1 MAAPIYR
8 DEFEHRMEDLF
19 VRSVEY
25 TNSVMDVQRIKTARQ
40 VVQEIDATFG
50 KWATGVVNEIN
61 SLKQE
66 AVDMRRDISKLEQ
79 RQDGVEAQLR
89 VVETLLRRIA
99 QGLNIDLI

>member
-8 DEFEHRMEDLF
+8 DEFERRMEDLF

-50 KWATGVVNEIN
+50 KWANNVTLEIAEI
-61 SLKQE
+61 K
-66 AVDMRRDISKLEQ
+66 K
-79 RQDGVEAQLR
+79 RQDNVEQELKI
-89 VVETLLRRIA
+89 VESLLRRIA
-99 QGLNIDLI
+99 QGLNIELV